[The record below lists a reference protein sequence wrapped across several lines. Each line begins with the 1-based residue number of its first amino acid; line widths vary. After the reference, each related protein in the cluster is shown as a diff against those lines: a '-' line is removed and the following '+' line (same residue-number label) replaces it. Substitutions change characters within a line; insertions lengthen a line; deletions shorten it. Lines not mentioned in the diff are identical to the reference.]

1 KMKQVTLLIL
11 TSALFCKVLSLT
23 CYQCIPETSLKCA
36 ETQIDCPDGQCSNM
50 KTTAYMGNI
59 TLVDMEMKNCSSAE
73 NCVTASVNFGD
84 TKTRISNQCCDTNL
98 CNSITKNIPNGIMC
112 YTCNGE
118 DCSSTLY
125 CVDNEDH
132 CIKST
137 GSMMMMRGCAT
148 GTFCKGDLAIQLV
161 QSSTIVSLSCCKGNL
176 CNGASRYT
184 LNPLLLGI
192 LFSAIV
198 VLPLH

>member
-1 KMKQVTLLIL
+1 GLICLKKWFCNLYALLN
-11 TSALFCKVLSLT
+11 S
-23 CYQCIPETSLKCA
+23 
-36 ETQIDCPDGQCSNM
+36 
-50 KTTAYMGNI
+50 GNI

-98 CNSITKNIPNGIMC
+98 CNSVRQPEITKNIPNGIMC

-137 GSMMMMRGCAT
+137 VDTNGKSMMMMRGCAT
-148 GTFCKGDLAIQLV
+148 GTFCKGDLATQLV